1 MMNFSSTSP
10 SSHKRVECFKSIIII
25 IIIIILVFIYERT
38 FLNYNISKSV
48 FLKKMFKNL

>member
-10 SSHKRVECFKSIIII
+10 SSHKRVECFKSIN